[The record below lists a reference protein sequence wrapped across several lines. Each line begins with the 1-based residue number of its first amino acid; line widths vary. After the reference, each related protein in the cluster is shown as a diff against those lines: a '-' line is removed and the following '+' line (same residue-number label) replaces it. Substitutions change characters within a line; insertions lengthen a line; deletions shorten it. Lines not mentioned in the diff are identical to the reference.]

1 MNINPSLRKKLIK
14 QRQELFAE
22 AEENYLGWESQALD
36 LTQGSGS
43 PSLVTAAVRATWI
56 EWAGEPP
63 TRWREKIQPLVE
75 ADVASL
81 TKGVSNE
88 LRTATW
94 INDPLLQRTILV
106 LQRRSL
112 SRISAGKAARALIR
126 IETLAQ
132 QGVQP

>member
-1 MNINPSLRKKLIK
+1 MNIKPSLRKKLLK
-14 QRQELFAE
+14 QQQELFAE

-36 LTQGSGS
+36 LMQGLGT
-43 PSLVTAAVRATWI
+43 PSLVNAAVRANWL

-63 TRWREKIQPLVE
+63 ARWREKLQPLVE
-75 ADVASL
+75 ADVAIL
-81 TKGVSNE
+81 AKGVSDE
-88 LRTATW
+88 LGTAPW

-112 SRISAGKAARALIR
+112 SRISARKAAKALSR
-126 IETLAQ
+126 IATLAH